1 MIARAP
7 LALAVDSDPST
18 LETSRRALRAEG
30 LRVVTATTGVDALR
44 AAEQQHPNLVLLA
57 TRLSDMTGLEAMR
70 RLRARTS
77 IPVILV
83 SADAKTT
90 AAAAAKGGMLPRR
103 FSARQLADAVN
114 EALADDDTP
123 PRPAA
128 TRIAV
133 EGLDIDLVGRT
144 VRRDGEIA
152 WLTRTEWA
160 LLTYLASNPGRSL
173 AGAEILSSVWGP
185 EYRDDLQYLRV
196 WVSRL
201 RSKLGA
207 HEARMI
213 IRTVR
218 GVGYVFDPSGAP
230 EPPARRNAIR
240 SVVRGVVRSA
250 ARSIDR

>member
-1 MIARAP
+1 MTTRAP
-7 LALAVDSDPST
+7 LALAVDSDAAA

-44 AAEQQHPNLVLLA
+44 AAEQQHPNLVLLT

-70 RLRARTS
+70 RLRARTN

-90 AAAAAKGGMLPRR
+90 AAAAAKSGMLPRR
-103 FSARQLADAVN
+103 FTARQLADAVQ
-114 EALADDDTP
+114 EALAADETP
-123 PRPAA
+123 RRPAA

-144 VRRDGEIA
+144 VRRGGEIV

-160 LLTYLASNPGRSL
+160 LLTYLASNPGRALS
-173 AGAEILSSVWGP
+173 GAEILSSVWGP

-218 GVGYVFDPSGAP
+218 GLGYVFDPSGAP
-230 EPPARRNAIR
+230 EPAPRPGAT
-240 SVVRGVVRSA
+240 RSA
-250 ARSIDR
+250 VRTGGRASTR